1 MPSPLCSVYHTRT
14 LSARSELKTRKQA
27 EAERIK
33 AGAECGYIAR
43 NKAVTTSR
51 FDTKAF
57 RAAYEFMYNDF
68 CKPQTVQRFTVS
80 AVA

>member
-1 MPSPLCSVYHTRT
+1 MA
-14 LSARSELKTRKQA
+14 SAWACISALRPFL
-27 EAERIK
+27 
-33 AGAECGYIAR
+33 
-43 NKAVTTSR
+43 TTSR